1 MRAVKYTAICL
12 LICGL
17 FVAWKP
23 KRGLAQQ
30 TAPASTLRDGQHDF
44 DFNVGKWKTHIR
56 RLEHPLTGSTTW
68 IELNGTVT
76 VRKVWDG
83 RAQIEEIEADGPA
96 GHFEGLTLF
105 LYNPI
110 SHQWS
115 QNFANSSDGTL
126 TQPTIGEFKN
136 GRGELYNQETFH
148 GRAILVRG
156 VWSEIQP
163 DSHRFEQS
171 YSDDGGKTWEP
182 NFVGTLTRE
191 SQ

>member
-1 MRAVKYTAICL
+1 MKAIKCMGICL
-12 LICGL
+12 LVCSL
-17 FVAWKP
+17 FVTWKP
-23 KRGLAQQ
+23 MQSLARQNSQ
-30 TAPASTLRDGQHDF
+30 TSTIRDGQHDF
-44 DFNVGKWKTHIR
+44 DFNVGKWKTHIQ
-56 RLEHPLTGSTTW
+56 RLQHPLTGSTTW

-83 RAQIEEIEADGPA
+83 RAQLEEIEADGTA

-105 LYNPI
+105 LYNPQ

-115 QNFANSSDGTL
+115 QNFANSNDGTL

-136 GRGELYNQETFH
+136 GRGELYNQESFN

-156 VWSEIQP
+156 VWSDIQP

-182 NFVGTLTRE
+182 NFVGTLTRD